1 MNQNVAG
8 SQDYSQERQVAHK
21 IKVKTVLDEKFVK
34 QEGMLP
40 SYVLHGGKKISR
52 LNIIGAIVSKD
63 ANELFESV
71 MVDDGSGS
79 ISVRS
84 FEKKGI
90 FQDFVLGDVVLII
103 GKIREYGGE
112 RYIINEIIKKI
123 NDRKLVDLRKLELK
137 LSELHYVPEKVRESE
152 EVAEEEIETPLKK
165 VFDVIKKLDAG
176 EGADFYEVLKNA
188 GIENGEE
195 TIEKLLKMGHIFE
208 LKPGKLKVLE

>member
-1 MNQNVAG
+1 MNQNAAG
-8 SQDYSQERQVAHK
+8 SQDYSQERQIAHK
-21 IKVKTVLDEKFVK
+21 IKVKTILDEKFVK
-34 QEGMLP
+34 QGGMLP

-63 ANELFESV
+63 ANELFESI

-90 FQDFVLGDVVLII
+90 FQDFVLGDIVMII

-112 RYIINEIIKKI
+112 RYIIDEIVKKI
-123 NDRKLVDLRKLELK
+123 DDRKLVDLRKLELK
-137 LSELHYVPEKVRESE
+137 LSELHYVPEKVQEPE
-152 EVAEEEIETPLKK
+152 EAAEEEIETPLKK
-165 VFDVIKKLDAG
+165 VFDVIRKLDSG
-176 EGADFYEVLKNA
+176 EGADFYEVLKSS
-188 GIENGEE
+188 GIENGEKV
-195 TIEKLLKMGHIFE
+195 IEELLKMGHIFE